1 MYSFDARTVFSI
13 THFLGKSF
21 YVLSSSIELNVSVT
35 PAVEVSIAITKTKEF
50 TSVINSVA
58 SSSPTM
64 TITGSPKGT
73 LIGVESSKE
82 ANTTVSFYAA
92 SFTST
97 VLPSEQVSVQ
107 PTAALTVKP
116 TTTSSINGK

>member
-1 MYSFDARTVFSI
+1 MPEVFFSI

-21 YVLSSSIELNVSVT
+21 YVLSSSMELNVNVT
-35 PAVEVSIAITKTKEF
+35 PAVEVSIAITKTKEV
-50 TSVINSVA
+50 TSVINSVV
-58 SSSPTM
+58 SSVPSM

-73 LIGVESSKE
+73 LIGVEPSKG
-82 ANTTVSFYAA
+82 ANPTVLFYAA